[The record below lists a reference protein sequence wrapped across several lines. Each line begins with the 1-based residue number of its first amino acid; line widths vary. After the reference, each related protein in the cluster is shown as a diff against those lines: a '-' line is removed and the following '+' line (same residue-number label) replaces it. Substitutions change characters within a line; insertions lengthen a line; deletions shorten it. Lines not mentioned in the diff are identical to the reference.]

1 MANRTER
8 HLTTADFPYA
18 PSDWTPDLGLHTA
31 VAEGIELNDDHWEAI
46 RAIQEY
52 FGKSQRVGFKPRE
65 CTDALNEKFHARG
78 GLKFLYTLFPGGPV
92 AQGCRLAGIPAP
104 AGSTDHGFGSVQ

>member
-1 MANRTER
+1 MANKSQATA
-8 HLTTADFPYA
+8 TADEFPFA
-18 PSDWTPDLGLHTA
+18 PEGWAPDA
-31 VAEGIELNDDHWEAI
+31 AADAAAAEGVTLNEDHWEAI

-52 FGKSQRVGFKPRE
+52 FARSPEVGFKPRE

-78 GLKFLYTLFPGGPV
+78 GLKYLYTLFPGGPI

-104 AGSTDHGFGSVQ
+104 AGSTDYGFGSVQ

>member
-1 MANRTER
+1 VANPTES
-8 HLTTADFPYA
+8 LVAAADFPYA
-18 PSDWTPDLGLHTA
+18 PDGWTPDEARHTA
-31 VAEGIELNDDHWEAI
+31 AAESIELNDDHWEAI

-65 CTDALNEKFHARG
+65 CTDALNEKFHTRG

-104 AGSTDHGFGSVQ
+104 PGSTDQGFGSVQ